1 MPFNSFLHSCGFN
14 IQALPLVSPQLLACI
29 VIWVQC
35 LGFTS
40 HLSTTSCAHLVSISN
55 FPFPQCASQLPAI
68 HLVSYVGFPRW
79 LLHNFL
85 RLCCFNIRFSPAPLC
100 LSATSCIHVVSN
112 TSASPVSEQL
122 LPLIWFQYLTSPP
135 MCLSSNFLTFLHSLG
150 FKIYTL
156 QEMQRPSPC
165 DTLGSPPRSSW
176 KHPHLGIHLVSI
188 SKLPPFVPLSNFLRS
203 FSWSQDFPFGPFTT
217 FCMHLHVVCMSQLP
231 PVSQRLLALIWFQ
244 YLTSPPC
251 ASHQIPELPASLSSI
266 SILLP

>member
-1 MPFNSFLHSCGFN
+1 MCFS
-14 IQALPLVSPQLLACI
+14 
-29 VIWVQC
+29 
-35 LGFTS
+35 
-40 HLSTTSCAHLVSISN
+40 TSC
-55 FPFPQCASQLPAI
+55 I
-68 HLVSYVGFPRW
+68 HLVSYVGFPPLASPQ
-79 LLHNFL
+79 LLAFMLFQYPIFPCTPVPLSNFL
-85 RLCCFNIRFSPAPLC
+85 H
-100 LSATSCIHVVSN
+100 SCGFN

-122 LPLIWFQYLTSPP
+122 LPLIWFQYLTCPP

-231 PVSQRLLALIWFQ
+231 PL
-244 YLTSPPC
+244 
-251 ASHQIPELPASLSSI
+251 SLNDSLGSSGFNI
-266 SILLP
+266 